1 MPTRLAEEFAAA
13 LIDAHRTRRLVAQT
27 DAAAFAGAATPED
40 VAAVQS
46 LVAAGPCC
54 YNFSR
59 FFHTWHEMRL
69 HGTYNVNGTL
79 PQLLCIC
86 SRRG

>member
-46 LVAAGPCC
+46 LVAAALGPVTAWKTAPGPE
-54 YNFSR
+54 R
-59 FFHTWHEMRL
+59 PMIAPIL
-69 HGTYNVNGTL
+69 
-79 PQLLCIC
+79 
-86 SRRG
+86 